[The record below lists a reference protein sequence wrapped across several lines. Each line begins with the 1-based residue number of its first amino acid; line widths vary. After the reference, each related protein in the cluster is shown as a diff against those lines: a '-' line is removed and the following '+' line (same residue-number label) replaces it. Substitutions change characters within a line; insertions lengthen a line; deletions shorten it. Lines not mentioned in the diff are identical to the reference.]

1 MSEISIQPLP
11 KKAVEVNGY
20 KMAYAEI
27 GEGNP
32 VIFLHGNPT
41 SSYLWRNIIPYVA
54 DSHRAIAPD
63 LVGMGDSEKLR
74 DSGPERYRFVEHREF
89 LNGILDQLVPDG
101 KVVLVIHDWGS
112 ALGFDW
118 ANRNRERVAGIC
130 FMEGIVA
137 PVESWNDW
145 NEAARAVFQGFRS
158 PAGEDMVL
166 EKNIFIERVLPGS
179 ILRKLDDAE
188 MEEYTSHSKT
198 LERIGARRLP
208 GRARSRLRGNRK
220 MSLKLSRIMRNGFQ

>member
-89 LNGILDQLVPDG
+89 LNGILDQLVPD
-101 KVVLVIHDWGS
+101 
-112 ALGFDW
+112 
-118 ANRNRERVAGIC
+118 
-130 FMEGIVA
+130 
-137 PVESWNDW
+137 
-145 NEAARAVFQGFRS
+145 
-158 PAGEDMVL
+158 
-166 EKNIFIERVLPGS
+166 
-179 ILRKLDDAE
+179 
-188 MEEYTSHSKT
+188 
-198 LERIGARRLP
+198 
-208 GRARSRLRGNRK
+208 
-220 MSLKLSRIMRNGFQ
+220 